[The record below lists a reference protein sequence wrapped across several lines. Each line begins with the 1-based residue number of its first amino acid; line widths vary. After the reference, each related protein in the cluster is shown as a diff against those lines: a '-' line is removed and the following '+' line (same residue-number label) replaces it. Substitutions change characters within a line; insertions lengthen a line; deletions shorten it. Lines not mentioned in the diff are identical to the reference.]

1 VVTRALAD
9 DQLEALRTIADVWTP
24 PHDHTLSR
32 EELLAAL
39 AGAQVVICTLH
50 DRIDH
55 EALEAA
61 GDALGLVS
69 TISAGTDHLDL
80 AALSQRGI
88 GVANTPGAL
97 TAATADLT
105 IGLML
110 AVMRRIAE
118 GDRVVRAGMAWR
130 WDLGFMLGDSPE
142 GATLGIIG
150 FGQIGKA
157 VAHRARA
164 FGMTVLA
171 SPSHSGARRDEIE
184 TLELDDLVRTA
195 DVISLHCPLNPDTH
209 HLIDERRLGLM
220 KPTAYLINTARGPI
234 VDEAAL
240 ARALASGA
248 LRGAGLDVYEEEPR
262 VHADLLDL
270 PNVVLAPHLGSANAT
285 TRRAMIDQA
294 VASAREY
301 ILQTAARAPGR

>member
-1 VVTRALAD
+1 MTRAVAE
-9 DQLEALRTIADVWTP
+9 DQLAALRAIADVWTP
-24 PHDHTLSR
+24 SHDRTLSR

-39 AGAQVVICTLH
+39 PGAHVVICTLL
-50 DRIDH
+50 DRIDR
-55 EALEAA
+55 EALDAA
-61 GDALGLVS
+61 GPDLGLVS

-80 AALSQRGI
+80 EALSHRGI

-118 GDRVVRAGMAWR
+118 GDRLVRAGTAWR
-130 WDLGFMLGDSPE
+130 WDLGFMLGDGLE
-142 GATLGIIG
+142 GATLGIVG
-150 FGQIGKA
+150 FGQIGSA
-157 VAHRARA
+157 VARRARA
-164 FGMTVLA
+164 FGMTVVA
-171 SPSHSGARRDEIE
+171 SPSHSGARRDDIE

-195 DVISLHCPLNPDTH
+195 DVVSLHCPLTPDTH

-220 KPTAYLINTARGPI
+220 KSSAYLINTARGPI

-248 LRGAGLDVYEEEPR
+248 LRGAGLDVYEDEPR
-262 VHADLLDL
+262 VHADLLEL
-270 PNVVLAPHLGSANAT
+270 PNVVLAPHLGSATVT

-294 VASAREY
+294 VASARAYTLE
-301 ILQTAARAPGR
+301 AAERASGR